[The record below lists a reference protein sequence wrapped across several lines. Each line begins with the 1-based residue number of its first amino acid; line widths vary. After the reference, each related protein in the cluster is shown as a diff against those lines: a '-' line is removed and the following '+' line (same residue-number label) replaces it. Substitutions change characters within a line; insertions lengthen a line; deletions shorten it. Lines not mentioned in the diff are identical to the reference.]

1 MERWIGR
8 VALVTGA
15 SAGIGA
21 AICRV
26 LVDKGMKV
34 VGAAR
39 DEERIQALAN
49 ELANKPGSLT
59 AIKCDITKDSDI
71 LSLFASIKEK
81 FGGVDVCIN
90 NAGMS
95 HNHSLLEGTPQE
107 WREMLDVNVV
117 GLCLCTREAVASM
130 RERNV
135 VDGHIIHISSLSG
148 HRVSQSLRT
157 HFYAATK
164 FAVRALTEGLRQEL
178 RDVKSRIR
186 VTAISPGLVE
196 TEFASRMMKDKEE
209 GQEVYSKF
217 KCLQVE
223 DIASSVVHVLSA
235 PPHVEIC
242 DILIRP
248 TEQAF

>member
-130 RERNV
+130 R
-135 VDGHIIHISSLSG
+135 

-186 VTAISPGLVE
+186 V
-196 TEFASRMMKDKEE
+196 
-209 GQEVYSKF
+209 
-217 KCLQVE
+217 
-223 DIASSVVHVLSA
+223 
-235 PPHVEIC
+235 
-242 DILIRP
+242 
-248 TEQAF
+248 

>member
-1 MERWIGR
+1 MERWSGR

-21 AICRV
+21 AICRF

-39 DEERIQALAN
+39 EEERIQALAD
-49 ELANKPGSLT
+49 ELADKPGSLT
-59 AIKCDITKDSDI
+59 AIKCDITKDSDV
-71 LSLFASIKEK
+71 LGLFASIKEK

-95 HNHSLLEGTPQE
+95 HNHSLLEGTPEE

-130 RERNV
+130 RENNV
-135 VDGHIIHISSLSG
+135 DDGQIIHISSIMG
-148 HRVSQSLRT
+148 HQVMSYSTL
-157 HFYAATK
+157 HFYSATK

-178 RDVKSRIR
+178 RGLKSHIR
-186 VTAISPGLVE
+186 VTAISPGVVK
-196 TEFASRMMKDKEE
+196 TEFLSRMMKDKEKAQ
-209 GQEVYSKF
+209 GVFTNK
-217 KCLQVE
+217 KCLQAE
-223 DIASSVVHVLSA
+223 DIVSTVVHVLST
-235 PPHVEIC
+235 PPHVEIG
-242 DILIRP
+242 DIIVLP
-248 TEQAF
+248 TE